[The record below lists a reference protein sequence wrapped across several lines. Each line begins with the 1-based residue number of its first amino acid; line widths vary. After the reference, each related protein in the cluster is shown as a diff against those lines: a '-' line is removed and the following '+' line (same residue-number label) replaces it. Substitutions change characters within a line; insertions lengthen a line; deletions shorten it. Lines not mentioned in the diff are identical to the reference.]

1 MDGPDARGSTLPL
14 EKCIRHQRRRGKAS
28 TSISPCRTVQATC
41 YSACYGIYWAVC
53 AVGLARLVAACLN
66 GWSGGGEEVD
76 RDQKLIHTQHTGT
89 MMRRALLLPSFSA
102 CSSSSSHR
110 RLLSPLLRRA
120 ASSTSTSTRSEGEE
134 VGLSQSHESHAAD
147 ADTATLEPDNDSSSS
162 AQPGWGLFPEDIVA
176 HLNTYIVSQGDAKKA
191 TAIAMR
197 MRWRR
202 NQLPDEIRAEVTPSN
217 ILMKGPT
224 GTGKTEIAR
233 RLSTLAEA
241 PFIKVE
247 ATRYTEVV
255 STADGGWRRRE
266 RRRVCSPCVN
276 VHQRDL
282 FECIPLLLSS

>member
-1 MDGPDARGSTLPL
+1 MTRENSSHNSTHHFYIPYTPRVRIDLTKRIIIINNNNNIP
-14 EKCIRHQRRRGKAS
+14 
-28 TSISPCRTVQATC
+28 
-41 YSACYGIYWAVC
+41 Y
-53 AVGLARLVAACLN
+53 N
-66 GWSGGGEEVD
+66 
-76 RDQKLIHTQHTGT
+76 TGT
-89 MMRRALLLPSFSA
+89 MMRRAFLLPSSA
-102 CSSSSSHR
+102 SSASVLSSFHR
-110 RLLSPLLRRA
+110 RVLPLLRRA
-120 ASSTSTSTRSEGEE
+120 ASSTSTRPEREE
-134 VGLSQSHESHAAD
+134 VLASSSGLSQAPDQAAD
-147 ADTATLEPDNDSSSS
+147 ADAATIDPGSSSS

-176 HLNTYIVSQGDAKKA
+176 HLDKYIVSQGDAKKA

-255 STADGGWRRRE
+255 SDLGRTGSRKEGG
-266 RRRVCSPCVN
+266 RVCSPLHN
-276 VHQRDL
+276 YSIKRL
-282 FECIPLLLSS
+282 ILSLPPLLSYRVLWVLIRVT

>member
-1 MDGPDARGSTLPL
+1 
-14 EKCIRHQRRRGKAS
+14 
-28 TSISPCRTVQATC
+28 
-41 YSACYGIYWAVC
+41 
-53 AVGLARLVAACLN
+53 
-66 GWSGGGEEVD
+66 
-76 RDQKLIHTQHTGT
+76 
-89 MMRRALLLPSFSA
+89 MRRAFLLPSSA
-102 CSSSSSHR
+102 SSASVLSSSHR
-110 RLLSPLLRRA
+110 RLLPLLQRA
-120 ASSTSTSTRSEGEE
+120 ASSTSTSTRPEGEE
-134 VGLSQSHESHAAD
+134 VSASSSGLSQAVD
-147 ADTATLEPDNDSSSS
+147 ADTATIEPESDNR

-176 HLNTYIVSQGDAKKA
+176 HLDKYIVSQGDAKKA

-255 STADGGWRRRE
+255 SNALPTRK
-266 RRRVCSPCVN
+266 
-276 VHQRDL
+276 
-282 FECIPLLLSS
+282 